1 MRLPSEMWLE
11 IIRYLS
17 PAAISTLSKVN
28 YGFYQ
33 LVRPYRNIMILFNK
47 DAHPFRT
54 ARNVTHS
61 SRAKVNVDVLQWS
74 SGSNEDQ
81 PLQSSS
87 ALLSAYPLSVRVV
100 FSNAS
105 SLTQLHTII
114 LSSIILST
122 SHQASLAEFPSL
134 CRLILHC
141 ATFDNGGNQSS
152 GSRRLRLKHLSISA
166 ISIDGCSVFESGIS
180 HFLTNTAET
189 LESLSLREV
198 SAGITRLHMRYS
210 YPKLLMY
217 RFISHAI
224 STEVL
229 TKALA
234 QFLKRTPTIQHL
246 DLRWVEPLC
255 LELDALPNL
264 RHCSTSYRNLPTLV
278 RGRPVTSIS
287 MVHLDCLYSTAE
299 MHILFKGI
307 RKCSSPITQLNI
319 HIIWN
324 PQHFSGVRLAGTALS
339 QLVQVTLWITFS
351 KIGRHDPCLH
361 GNSLHPRTIQ
371 ELHRSVELRA
381 PPCPCYTEHR
391 QIPLEISLPRLQYL
405 RILTCSHPPNGQDRR
420 ISLEI
425 GARYFRNVILPL
437 NTPNEAMPEL
447 IQVEFLQ
454 FAYDRV
460 KFIVDEDRVL
470 RYWKDV
476 YGHGGWEVTV
486 CETAEGLKA
495 GNRNMRQRQ
504 SLANQCL

>member
-1 MRLPSEMWLE
+1 MRLPSELWLE
-11 IIRYLS
+11 ILRYLS
-17 PAAISTLSKVN
+17 PATISTLSKLN

-54 ARNVTHS
+54 ARNVTQS
-61 SRAKVNVDVLQWS
+61 SRALLNVDVLQWS
-74 SGSNEDQ
+74 SHSNEDQ

-100 FSNAS
+100 LSNAP
-105 SLTQLHTII
+105 SLTHLHTII
-114 LSSIILST
+114 LSSIILSS
-122 SHQASLAEFPSL
+122 SHQACLAEFPSL
-134 CRLILHC
+134 CRLILRR
-141 ATFDNGGNQSS
+141 ATFDYSGDQNPGN
-152 GSRRLRLKHLSISA
+152 RRLRLKHLLISD
-166 ISIDGCSVFESGIS
+166 ISVDGNSAFQSGIS
-180 HFLTNTAET
+180 HLLTNTAET

-198 SAGITRLHMRYS
+198 PAGITRLHMRYS

-224 STEVL
+224 TTEAL
-229 TKALA
+229 SKALA
-234 QFLKRTPTIQHL
+234 QFLKRIPTIQQL

-255 LELDALPNL
+255 LEPDALPNL
-264 RHCSTSYRNLPTLV
+264 RHCSTSYRNLPALV
-278 RGRPVTSIS
+278 RGRPVTSVS

-307 RKCSSPITQLNI
+307 RKCSSPITKLNI

-324 PQHFSGVRLAGTALS
+324 PQQFSGVRLAGTALS
-339 QLVQVTLWITFS
+339 QLVHATVWITFA
-351 KIGRHDPCLH
+351 KNGRHDPCPH
-361 GNSLHPRTIQ
+361 GNSFHHPRTLQ
-371 ELHRSVELRA
+371 ELHQMVELRA

-405 RILTCSHPPNGQDRR
+405 RILTCSHPHNGQDRR
-420 ISLEI
+420 IPLEI

-437 NTPNEAMPEL
+437 NTPNEAMPQL
-447 IQVEFLQ
+447 IQVEFMQ

-460 KFIVDEDRVL
+460 KYIVDEDRIL

-495 GNRNMRQRQ
+495 GTRNVRPR
-504 SLANQCL
+504 